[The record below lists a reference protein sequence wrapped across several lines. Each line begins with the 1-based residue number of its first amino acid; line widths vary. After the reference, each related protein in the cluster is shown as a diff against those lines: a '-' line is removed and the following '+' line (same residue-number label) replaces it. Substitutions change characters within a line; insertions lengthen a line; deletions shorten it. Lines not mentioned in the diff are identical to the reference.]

1 MTSKLQHSDQIFEW
15 IKIQFAE
22 HPNYEQVINRLD
34 SINAMHTNENDI
46 NRFIHELASSDI
58 WKFRT
63 LAIKDGHIPVFW
75 NPLELPYKEFSNL
88 VQSSS
93 YTINNYIKPISHP
106 PIDIISVILRSKLEG
121 ALK

>member
-15 IKIQFAE
+15 IKTQFTE
-22 HPNYEQVINRLD
+22 HPNFEQVINRLD
-34 SINAMHTNENDI
+34 SIHTMHTNEDDLNL
-46 NRFIHELASSDI
+46 FIHELASSEF

-63 LAIKDGHIPVFW
+63 LATKNDQTPMFW